1 MSNDNEREES
11 DLIGAD
17 LTDEEPLALEADPEP
32 LAIDPVESP
41 IGLVG
46 AGEEPH
52 VMRQFGRHAL
62 EVKKTEFRRTLNV
75 TGKGATRCRL
85 FHSRIA
91 VAPLEHLEQQVNEWL
106 DSEDIEIKHVGQ
118 SVGIMEGKTAKP
130 NLVVMVWY

>member
-1 MSNDNEREES
+1 MSNDNEREQL
-11 DLIGAD
+11 DPIGAD
-17 LTDEEPLALEADPEP
+17 LTDEEPLALEADLEP

-52 VMRQFGRHAL
+52 VVRQFGRHAL
-62 EVKKTEFRRTLNV
+62 EAKKTEFRRPLNV